1 MPGISIERQGFTS
14 CITLADRLI
23 QDLLGAGFVMKHPS
37 VYTNGVTAPNVTM
50 EAGPSVDPLAASQPW
65 RLRIEATANDLR
77 LYVATPMQLADDGS
91 LAMESAST
99 PAGVISTTIGSS
111 GGMFIPYTGVSGA
124 WLPSGA
130 SPNAYPMS
138 YHLTVGKHGLVFN
151 AWLPG
156 SDKTGGKFSWVC
168 VQRPVD
174 NQTGVAYITGKAP
187 VFCVF
192 STHNIVK
199 RFVVREVDV
208 LRPQPSSSATM
219 HEEDSRAIINDKNQ
233 VSISEDNKYIL
244 TFPNG
249 LNTSRHAYTHELD
262 LIAYTSADV
271 ISAWSEVPL
280 TVYGE
285 ATPRRYKAMQASGP
299 YNTGMRIL
307 MMVAGPGIGPDPV

>member
-14 CITLADRLI
+14 CAGLADKLI
-23 QDLLGAGFVMKHPS
+23 QDLLASGFVVKHPAL
-37 VYTNGVTAPNVTM
+37 YTPGVTTPNVTM
-50 EAGPSVDPLAASQPW
+50 EAGPGVDPLAATQPW
-65 RLRIEATANDLR
+65 RLRIETSPSDLR
-77 LYVATPMQLADDGS
+77 LYVATPLQLPDDGTV
-91 LAMESAST
+91 AMESST
-99 PAGVISTTIGSS
+99 MAAGAVTSGTGSANSFFLSYGSS
-111 GGMFIPYTGVSGA
+111 GG

-130 SPNAYPMS
+130 TANAYPMS
-138 YHLTVGKHGLVFN
+138 YHLSVSRHGVVFY
-151 AWLPG
+151 AWLNA
-156 SDKTGGKFSWVC
+156 SDKTGGKFSWMC

-174 NQTGVAYITGKAP
+174 NQTGAPFVTGKAP

-192 STHNIVK
+192 ATANQVR

-208 LRPQPSSSATM
+208 LRPQVTSSATT
-219 HEEDSRAIINDKNQ
+219 HDEDSRAIINDKNQ

-307 MMVAGPGIGPDPV
+307 MMVAGPGIGAPAP